1 MVTKNEISILKSLQD
16 KCGCD
21 IIRMID
27 SQVDLERKL
36 ILVVMKFGQKDLK
49 CCALQE

>member
-1 MVTKNEISILKSLQD
+1 MKKPLTVTKNE
-16 KCGCD
+16 CGYD
-21 IIRMID
+21 IIRMVD
-27 SQVDLERKL
+27 SQVDFERKL